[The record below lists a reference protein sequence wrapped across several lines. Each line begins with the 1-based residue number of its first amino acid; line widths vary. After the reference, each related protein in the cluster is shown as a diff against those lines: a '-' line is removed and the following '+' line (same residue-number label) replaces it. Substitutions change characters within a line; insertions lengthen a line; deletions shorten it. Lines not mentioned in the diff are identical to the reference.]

1 MMCNYVDFE
10 GVCTITNALCKCMSE
25 DTCSE
30 YFDEEGNGGEPNGD
44 NTNE

>member
-10 GVCTITNALCKCMSE
+10 GVCTITNALCECMS
-25 DTCSE
+25 DDSCSIYYDDGKE
-30 YFDEEGNGGEPNGD
+30 NKTDGD